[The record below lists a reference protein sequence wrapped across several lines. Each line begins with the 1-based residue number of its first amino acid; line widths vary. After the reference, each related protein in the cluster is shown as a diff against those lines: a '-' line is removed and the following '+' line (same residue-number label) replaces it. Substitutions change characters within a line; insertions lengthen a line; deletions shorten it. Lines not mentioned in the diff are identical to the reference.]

1 MLEEFVE
8 LMTLELGLYTD
19 NIELTE
25 FLYIWVNIRLG
36 ISKIFV
42 LSEITSDNVVIVI
55 LEYLGMEIINGLHID
70 FIVEK
75 KEARRVS

>member
-55 LEYLGMEIINGLHID
+55 LEYLGMEIINGLYID

>member
-1 MLEEFVE
+1 M
-8 LMTLELGLYTD
+8 
-19 NIELTE
+19 
-25 FLYIWVNIRLG
+25 NIRLG

-55 LEYLGMEIINGLHID
+55 LEYLGMEIINGLYID

>member
-19 NIELTE
+19 NIEFTE
-25 FLYIWVNIRLG
+25 FLYIWVNIRLD

>member
-25 FLYIWVNIRLG
+25 FLYIWVNIRLS

-55 LEYLGMEIINGLHID
+55 LEYLGMEIINGLYID

>member
-8 LMTLELGLYTD
+8 LMTLELELYTD
-19 NIELTE
+19 NIEFTE

-55 LEYLGMEIINGLHID
+55 LEYLGMEIINGLYID

>member
-1 MLEEFVE
+1 M
-8 LMTLELGLYTD
+8 
-19 NIELTE
+19 
-25 FLYIWVNIRLG
+25 NIRLG
-36 ISKIFV
+36 VFIIFILSK
-42 LSEITSDNVVIVI
+42 ITSDNVVIVI

>member
-1 MLEEFVE
+1 M
-8 LMTLELGLYTD
+8 
-19 NIELTE
+19 
-25 FLYIWVNIRLG
+25 NIRLD

-42 LSEITSDNVVIVI
+42 LSEITSDNVIIVI